1 MDELTWRLYRPR
13 WMKAPFEGGREVFM
27 ATLVNTTEDD
37 LQFELLLCL
46 ASTIEVIQGRQQ
58 TGAQET
64 QGSEVF
70 APTNVKTNTER
81 DDQEFELLERL
92 ASTIEAIQSLLPTGA
107 GGSGKSLERES

>member
-1 MDELTWRLYRPR
+1 
-13 WMKAPFEGGREVFM
+13 M

-58 TGAQET
+58 TCAKET

-81 DDQEFELLERL
+81 DDQEFELLECL

-107 GGSGKSLERES
+107 GGSGKTPERESDQVLNTTQGKWQRRSQEPALSPGSD